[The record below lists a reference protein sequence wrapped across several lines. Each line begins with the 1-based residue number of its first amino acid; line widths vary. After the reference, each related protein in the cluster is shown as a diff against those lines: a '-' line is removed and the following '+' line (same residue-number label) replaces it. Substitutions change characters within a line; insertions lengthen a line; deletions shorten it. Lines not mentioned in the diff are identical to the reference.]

1 VAGRIDVLDG
11 VVAGVAV
18 EVALAG
24 ALEVRAGVEEV
35 VRVRGG
41 PAAQRGEV
49 VAGAEHDGAGARGVL
64 GAGEAVVRAALVSA
78 RQASAGAP

>member
-1 VAGRIDVLDG
+1 VLDG

-24 ALEVRAGVEEV
+24 AVEGGVGVEEE
-35 VRVRGG
+35 VRVGAR
-41 PAAQRGEV
+41 PAAERGEV
-49 VAGAEHDGAGARGVL
+49 VAGADGDGAAQGVVFL
-64 GAGEAVVRAALVSA
+64 AGEAVVGAAVSSSA